1 MVHSA
6 PPSYARGMLDVLVV
20 DDEPPALAELGYLLE
35 REPGIGSVRT
45 ADSADEA
52 LRLLD
57 RRRVDVIFL
66 DIHMPGLSGLELA
79 RILGRFRAPP
89 AVVFVT
95 AYEEHAVDAFELN
108 AVDYLLKPIR
118 AERLSEAIRRVT
130 QQGASYVES
139 AAAEETVPVELAG
152 VTRFVPVSEV
162 TYVEA
167 HGDYARLH
175 TVAGNSPL
183 VRVPLSTLEERWRRL
198 GFVRIHRS
206 ILVSVAHIE
215 EIRFDAGR
223 AAVTVAGTRLQV
235 SRRHTRELRDLL
247 RRRSAGGARR

>member
-1 MVHSA
+1 
-6 PPSYARGMLDVLVV
+6 MLDVLVV
-20 DDEPPALAELGYLLE
+20 DDEPPALAELRYLLE
-35 REPGIGSVRT
+35 REPGIGAVRT
-45 ADSADEA
+45 AESADEA

-57 RRRVDVIFL
+57 RRRVDALFL

-108 AVDYLLKPIR
+108 AVDYLLKPVR
-118 AERLSEAIRRVT
+118 AERLSEAVRRVS
-130 QQGASYVES
+130 QAGNSYGEPS
-139 AAAEETVPVELAG
+139 GKEETVSVELAG
-152 VTRFVPVSEV
+152 VTRFVPVNDV
-162 TYVEA
+162 RYVEA

-175 TVAGNSPL
+175 TPAGSPL

-206 ILVSVAHIE
+206 ILVSVGHIE
-215 EIRFDAGR
+215 EIRFDSGR
-223 AAVTVAGTRLQV
+223 AVVVVAGTSLQV
-235 SRRHTRELRDLL
+235 SRRHTRELRELL
-247 RRRSAGGARR
+247 RRRANGAGP

>member
-1 MVHSA
+1 
-6 PPSYARGMLDVLVV
+6 MLDVLVV
-20 DDEPPALAELGYLLE
+20 DDEPPALAELRYLLE
-35 REPGIGSVRT
+35 REPGIGAVRT
-45 ADSADEA
+45 AESADEA

-57 RRRVDVIFL
+57 RRRVDALFL

-118 AERLSEAIRRVT
+118 AERLSEAVRRVAQPGT
-130 QQGASYVES
+130 GYGEPTTH
-139 AAAEETVPVELAG
+139 EETVPVELAG
-152 VTRFVPVSEV
+152 VTRFVPVSDV
-162 TYVEA
+162 RYVEA

-175 TVAGNSPL
+175 TSAGSPL

-206 ILVSVAHIE
+206 ILVSVGHID
-215 EIRFDAGR
+215 EIRFDSGR
-223 AAVTVAGTRLQV
+223 AVVVVADTPLQV
-235 SRRHTRELRDLL
+235 SRRHTRELRELL
-247 RRRSAGGARR
+247 RRRANGGVA